1 MSSARLDALVLR
13 LPENVLLLSGFWP
26 MIGASVLIFPLE
38 GKSTCLVPHCY
49 EAEFAESAWEVDPIH
64 FRYGVLDA
72 EPSFDAMQRSLQGL
86 AAQNSWKRIGY
97 EANFEIVAP
106 SWNAAELIVPGIRF
120 RALLESSF
128 SSSAFADA
136 TELIENERR
145 TKTPWE
151 AERLRIAS
159 EISNFG
165 LEAFEEILQ
174 TGRTGTELVADV
186 ERAVMVK
193 GTGYKHASR
202 VRAFAQ
208 VATGPL
214 ETAIGYRPNEVSTT
228 RRLEEHDLAILELGV
243 VADGYWADRTRVRVA
258 GDPTDTQ
265 VKMFEV
271 VQRAQQSAARTVRP
285 GVKAADVDR
294 AARSVIADA
303 GYSDYFPHVTGH
315 GLGFRY
321 HESTPI
327 LSPDSTTI
335 LEEGMLTS
343 VEPGIYDDS
352 FGGIRLED
360 DVLVTAEGAETLGPF
375 PMRLS

>member
-1 MSSARLDALVLR
+1 MANAKFDALVLC

-38 GKSTCLVPHCY
+38 RKPTCLVPHCY
-49 EAEFAESAWEVDPIH
+49 EAEFGSSAWEVEPIH

-72 EPSFDAMQRSLQGL
+72 EPSSDALRRALQGL
-86 AAQNSWKRIGY
+86 ASQNSWKHIGY

-106 SWNAAELIVPGIRF
+106 SWNAAESIIPGTRF
-120 RALLESSF
+120 KRLLESAF
-128 SSSAFADA
+128 SSSVFSDA
-136 TELIENERR
+136 SELIENERR
-145 TKTPWE
+145 RKTPWE

-165 LEAFEEILQ
+165 LEAFQEILRP
-174 TGRTGTELVADV
+174 GRTGTEVVADV

-193 GTGYKHASR
+193 GTGYKQASR

-214 ETAIGYRPNEVSTT
+214 ETAIGYRPNEVSTN
-228 RRLEEHDLAILELGV
+228 RCLQERDLAILELGV

-258 GDPTDTQ
+258 GDPTDAQ
-265 VKMFEV
+265 LKMFEIV
-271 VQRAQQSAARTVRP
+271 RRAQQTAVRAIRP
-285 GVKAADVDR
+285 GVKAADVDG
-294 AARSVIADA
+294 AARSVIAEA

-321 HESTPI
+321 HESSPI
-327 LSPDSTTI
+327 LSPDSTAI

-360 DVLVTAEGAETLGPF
+360 DILVTAEGAETLGPF